1 MKINDN
7 GVIRDMT
14 PEEIKADKET
24 DEFLAEISSEKD
36 DRAIMEEFIERL
48 SEADTA
54 SEIIEIAKD
63 IKGKL
68 V

>member
-7 GVIRDMT
+7 GIIREMT
-14 PEEIKADKET
+14 AEEISADKEV
-24 DEFLAEISSEKD
+24 DETLVKLLPKED

-48 SEADTA
+48 SEADTP